1 MVRVFTHRAP
11 CVVQLSVKPLHDRS
25 RSHTAHANRS
35 YPKSRGPPRR
45 PVCRR
50 IEARVL
56 AWQQRLGRRVGG
68 ASGRVA
74 PLRVAPERHDAP
86 PTTQRAREPESQS
99 QSRVDGASL
108 HASSYDETLPYLPRA
123 RRAPGSFRRD
133 PGARSA
139 PPPAQKLRSSEA
151 QKGMS
156 TVAAAAGARPKLL
169 PLSDAGA
176 NGASDPGPSAWLRV
190 GSFGEWTAN
199 ATISVL

>member
-1 MVRVFTHRAP
+1 MSSPGSNVLAGA
-11 CVVQLSVKPLHDRS
+11 S
-25 RSHTAHANRS
+25 A
-35 YPKSRGPPRR
+35 GPP
-45 PVCRR
+45 
-50 IEARVL
+50 
-56 AWQQRLGRRVGG
+56 
-68 ASGRVA
+68 VA
-74 PLRVAPERHDAP
+74 PPAGKAPDDA
-86 PTTQRAREPESQS
+86 ES
-99 QSRVDGASL
+99 QSRVDGESL
-108 HASSYDETLPYLPRA
+108 RASSYDETLPYLPRT

-133 PGARSA
+133 PGARSV
-139 PPPAQKLRSSEA
+139 PPAQKLRSSEAQKLRSSEAQKLRSSEA